1 MVRKGLPHGLS
12 WGSLLFYLIGN
23 SFGQQIVAGIFSEK
37 MVGWQEKGGSLLC
50 VSKMK
55 IIWVSKCPK
64 A

>member
-1 MVRKGLPHGLS
+1 MAFQLCS
-12 WGSLLFYLIGN
+12 FIGN
-23 SFGQQIVAGIFSEK
+23 SFGQQIVAGKFSEK